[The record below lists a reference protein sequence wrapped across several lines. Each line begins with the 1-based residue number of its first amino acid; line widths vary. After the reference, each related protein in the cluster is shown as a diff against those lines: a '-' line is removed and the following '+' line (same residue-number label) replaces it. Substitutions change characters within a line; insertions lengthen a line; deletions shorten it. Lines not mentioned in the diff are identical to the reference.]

1 MAVEPGSS
9 FLVVL
14 PPASPRVCT
23 RPLRLRTSGGA
34 LAPSHS
40 WNPTPLP
47 LCLGCLPSLPPLSL
61 LPARENSL
69 LFRVH
74 AISSHPLRQ
83 SEIIFPPQGPKHLQG
98 RCFCLKDHSHSF
110 QGLQRRHF
118 GEPSC
123 LPHPSQS
130 VPPAGCSPRKS
141 RSRPFFLCILPLPF
155 QSMGK
160 SCPLQNAPL
169 R

>member
-47 LCLGCLPSLPPLSL
+47 LRLGCLPSLPPLSL

-123 LPHPSQS
+123 LPHPSQCHQLGA
-130 VPPAGCSPRKS
+130 PPGSLGVVLSFFAYFLSRFNPWGSPVHSKMH
-141 RSRPFFLCILPLPF
+141 P
-155 QSMGK
+155 
-160 SCPLQNAPL
+160 
-169 R
+169 